1 MLSHKLTIMTIDAS
15 HLTRIARALERLPP
29 DMQRI
34 ALRRASERTS
44 KVIEYYYT
52 RFAARHLGV
61 PQHVFKKR
69 LSSDAHGPD
78 VELTVKSTNIP
89 LHEMNSVQ
97 NSRGVYVR
105 GRGSYIGAFLADRSS
120 KRGATARYGSTR
132 MPAALNASATRTAQR
147 VAHYIL
153 KRDGKARLPTH
164 MLFGPN
170 PANAID
176 RTPKVYEDLLKDL
189 SHKEYMSVLLQ
200 QVTYLLQ
207 KANVK

>member
-1 MLSHKLTIMTIDAS
+1 MIDFNIDAS
-15 HLTRIARALERLPP
+15 HLARVAKALERLPP

-52 RFAARHLGV
+52 RFAARHLKV
-61 PQHVFKKR
+61 SQHVFKKR
-69 LSSDAHGPD
+69 LSSHAHGPD

-105 GRGSYIGAFLADRSS
+105 GRGTYEGAFLADVSGS
-120 KRGATARYGSTR
+120 RGAAAPYGNARMSS
-132 MPAALNASATRTAQR
+132 ALNAAASKTAHR
-147 VAHYIL
+147 VAGYIL
-153 KRDGKARLPTH
+153 KRDGKARMPTH

-176 RTPKVYEDLLKDL
+176 RTPKVYEDILKDL
-189 SHKEYMSVLLQ
+189 ANKEYMSVLLQ
-200 QVTYLLQ
+200 QITYLLQ

>member
-1 MLSHKLTIMTIDAS
+1 MLEFKIDAS
-15 HLTRIARALERLPP
+15 HLSRIAKAVERLPP

-52 RFAARHLGV
+52 RFAARHLRV

-105 GRGSYIGAFLADRSS
+105 GRGIYEGAFLADLSG
-120 KRGATARYGSTR
+120 KRGIAARYAPGG
-132 MPAALNASATRTAQR
+132 MPSALNASASRHAQR
-147 VAHYIL
+147 AASYIL

-170 PANAID
+170 PANAVD

-189 SHKEYMSVLLQ
+189 AHKEYMSVLLQ

>member
-1 MLSHKLTIMTIDAS
+1 MVEFNIDAS
-15 HLTRIARALERLPP
+15 HLTRIAKALERLPP
-29 DMQRI
+29 DIQRI

-52 RFAARHLGV
+52 RFAARHLKV
-61 PQHVFKKR
+61 PQYAFRKR
-69 LSSDAHGPD
+69 LSSGAQGPD
-78 VELTVKSTNIP
+78 VELTVRSSNIP
-89 LHEMNSVQ
+89 LHEMNSSQ
-97 NSRGVYVR
+97 TSRGVYVR
-105 GRGSYIGAFLADRSS
+105 GRGSYDGAFLADLSGKRSV
-120 KRGATARYGSTR
+120 TARYGSPR

-147 VAHYIL
+147 AAHYIL
-153 KRDGKARLPTH
+153 KRDGTASLPTH

-176 RTPKVYEDLLKDL
+176 RTPAVYEGLLKDL
-189 SHKEYMSVLLQ
+189 AKKEYMSVLLQ

>member
-1 MLSHKLTIMTIDAS
+1 MIDFNIDAS
-15 HLTRIARALERLPP
+15 HLARVAKALERLPP

-52 RFAARHLGV
+52 RFAARHLKV

-69 LSSDAHGPD
+69 LSSHAHGPD

-97 NSRGVYVR
+97 NSRGVSVR
-105 GRGSYIGAFLADRSS
+105 GRGTYEGAFFANVSDKGEYLV
-120 KRGATARYGSTR
+120 KYGGHR
-132 MPAALNASATRTAQR
+132 MASALEASITRTAQR
-147 VAHYIL
+147 AANYIL
-153 KRDGKARLPTH
+153 KRDGKGRLPTH

-170 PANAID
+170 PANAVD
-176 RTPKVYEDLLKDL
+176 RTPKVYEDILKDL
-189 SHKEYMSVLLQ
+189 ANKEYMSVLLQ
-200 QVTYLLQ
+200 QITYLLQ